1 MAAKLDAAQGES
13 IMSQTPAVPIRILV
27 LSDSPQA
34 SDVIAAM
41 LQSEPGF
48 TVSVAAAAYGE
59 GTRAAR
65 QTAPDVVVL
74 VADSLAAAD
83 PVAEVEELEA
93 SAPQAAVVVLGVDA
107 RTPPRD
113 YYLAGARDCLSP
125 PYDRETVT
133 NSVRRAYQLERRLRE
148 RLEMAQG
155 TTQRRHRCKTIAV
168 HGVKGGVGATVIA
181 ANLAIGLRQLTG
193 ERVALVD
200 ASLQAGD
207 IGVALNLI
215 GSAGLED
222 LVMKL
227 NELDI
232 DLMNRIMVTHASGV
246 RVLLAPRD
254 LERVEAIGGDEIRRV
269 LTFMSNHFDYIVV
282 DTAPYLDAP
291 GLAALDHSDQIVL
304 LTTPEVPALRNA
316 GRFVQTARRLGYP
329 ANKLVLV
336 LNRVGSRNAVTLN
349 EVEKSLGWRPQ
360 ATIQSAGPA
369 FIRAANHGEPIVKVG
384 AWRGASRSLLDLA
397 RLVSVRSGKVEK
409 RAGLGALFR
418 RSSPPRGPARPPA
431 EPNNGSA
438 TSAANVS

>member
-1 MAAKLDAAQGES
+1 
-13 IMSQTPAVPIRILV
+13 MSQTPTSPIRILV

-48 TVSVAAAAYGE
+48 NVSVSPAAYGE

-65 QTAPDVVVL
+65 QASPDVVVL

-107 RTPPRD
+107 RTPPREF
-113 YYLAGARDCLSP
+113 YLAGARDCLSP

-148 RLEMAQG
+148 RLEMSQG
-155 TTQRRHRCKTIAV
+155 SAQRRHRCKTIAV
-168 HGVKGGVGATVIA
+168 HGVKGGVGTTTIA
-181 ANLAIGLRQLTG
+181 ANLAVGLRQLTG
-193 ERVALVD
+193 ERVALID

-207 IGVALNLI
+207 IGVALNLV
-215 GSAGLED
+215 GSAGLDD

-227 NELDI
+227 NELDT
-232 DLMNRIMVTHASGV
+232 DLMNRILITHSSGV

-269 LTFMSNHFDYIVV
+269 LTFLSSHFDYIVI
-282 DTAPYLDAP
+282 DTAPYLDTP
-291 GLAALDHSDQIVL
+291 GLAALDHADQIIL

-329 ANKLVLV
+329 PNKLLLA
-336 LNRVGSRNAVTLN
+336 LNRVGSRNGVPLV

-360 ATIQSAGPA
+360 ATIPSAGAA
-369 FIRAANHGEPIVKVG
+369 FIKAANHGEAVVKLG
-384 AWRGASRSLLDLA
+384 AWRGASRSLLELA
-397 RLVSVRSGKVEK
+397 RLVSVSPARETK
-409 RAGLGALFR
+409 RAGLGSLFR
-418 RSSPPRGPARPPA
+418 RAPAGGGAVRSSA
-431 EPNNGSA
+431 EPSNGSA
-438 TSAANVS
+438 TSAATNVS

>member
-1 MAAKLDAAQGES
+1 
-13 IMSQTPAVPIRILV
+13 MSQSPTSPIRILV

-48 TVSVAAAAYGE
+48 NVSISAAAYGE

-65 QTAPDVVVL
+65 QTSPDVVVL

-93 SAPQAAVVVLGVDA
+93 SAPQAAIVVLGVDA
-107 RTPPRD
+107 RTPPREF
-113 YYLAGARDCLSP
+113 YLAGARDCLSP

-133 NSVRRAYQLERRLRE
+133 NSVRRAYQLERRVRE

-155 TTQRRHRCKTIAV
+155 SSQRRHRCKTIAV
-168 HGVKGGVGATVIA
+168 HGVKGGVGATTIA
-181 ANLAIGLRQLTG
+181 ANLAVGLRQLTG

-215 GSAGLED
+215 GSAGLD
-222 LVMKL
+222 DVVMKL
-227 NELDI
+227 NELDT
-232 DLMNRIMVTHASGV
+232 DLMNRILITHSSGV

-269 LTFMSNHFDYIVV
+269 LTFMSSHFDYIVV
-282 DTAPYLDAP
+282 DTAPYLDTP
-291 GLAALDHSDQIVL
+291 GLAALDHADQIVL

-329 ANKLVLV
+329 PNKLLLA
-336 LNRVGSRNAVTLN
+336 LNRVGSRNGVPVS

-360 ATIQSAGPA
+360 ATISSDGAA
-369 FIRAANHGEPIVKVG
+369 FIRAANHGEVVVRLG
-384 AWRGASRSLLDLA
+384 AWRGASRSLLELA
-397 RLVSVRSGKVEK
+397 RAVSVTSPRETK
-409 RAGLGALFR
+409 RAGLGALLR
-418 RSSPPRGPARPPA
+418 HNAAKSSPARPPA
-431 EPNNGSA
+431 EPSSGSTPTAA
-438 TSAANVS
+438 TNAS